1 MSFKLEPFHRNI
13 SDDELIDDLIRVAT
27 ELNDKQLTR
36 DKYKKKG
43 IFNSSTYIR
52 RFGSWLTALEKAN
65 LIRTKNLGVSDEEL
79 LNDLIRVAQELKK
92 EKITTEEYN
101 ERGSYHSSTLTH
113 RFGSWFK
120 ALENAGLKR
129 TRNLN
134 ISNDELFNNLV
145 EVWTLLGHQ
154 PKYNDLKKDISKYSS
169 GTYEKRFGGW
179 RKALETFVKWANEGV
194 YPEYEEP
201 EESKNDENTG
211 NNKLISQGVG
221 VKKRRTKRYIN
232 WRLRALVLM
241 RDGARCQLCGAT
253 TQHGVR
259 LHVDHIIAWNNGGE
273 TVLENLQVLCEPCNI
288 GKSDIDFKK
297 DG

>member
-1 MSFKLEPFHRNI
+1 MSFQLEPFHRNI
-13 SDDELIDDLIRVAT
+13 SDDELIDDLIQVANK
-27 ELNDKQLTR
+27 LNDYQLTKVKY
-36 DKYKKKG
+36 DKNGK
-43 IFNSSTYIR
+43 FHSATYIR
-52 RFGSWLTALEKAN
+52 RFGSWLAALEKAR
-65 LIRTKNLGVSDEEL
+65 LTRTKNLGVSDDEL
-79 LNDLIRVAQELKK
+79 LNDLIRVAKELKK
-92 EKITTEEYN
+92 EKVTIQEYN
-101 ERGSYHSSTLTH
+101 EKGIYHSSTLTH
-113 RFGSWFK
+113 RFGSWFNVLDK
-120 ALENAGLKR
+120 AGLQR

-154 PKYNDLKKDISKYSS
+154 PKYNDLTKEISKYSS

-194 YPEYEEP
+194 YPEYEDP
-201 EESKNDENTG
+201 EENKNDENTD
-211 NNKLISQGVG
+211 NNKLISQIVG

-253 TQHGVR
+253 PQHGVR
-259 LHVDHIIAWNNGGE
+259 LHVDHIIAWSSGGE
-273 TVLENLQVLCEPCNI
+273 TILENLQVLCEPCNI

>member
-13 SDDELIDDLIRVAT
+13 SDDELINDLIRVAT

-52 RFGSWLTALEKAN
+52 RFGAWLTALEKAN

-79 LNDLIRVAQELKK
+79 LNDLMRVAQALKQ

-154 PKYNDLKKDISKYSS
+154 PKYNDLTKDISKYSS

-179 RKALETFVKWANEGV
+179 RKALETFVKWANEDV
-194 YPEYEEP
+194 YPEYGEP
-201 EESKNDENTG
+201 GESNNDNNTG

-221 VKKRRTKRYIN
+221 VKKRQTKRYIN

-253 TQHGVR
+253 PQHGVR

-273 TVLENLQVLCEPCNI
+273 TFLENLQVLCEPCNI